1 MRRGFLTTGQLKR
14 LYFLRMSETPQTSF
28 FEELKRRNVFRVGV
42 AYLVASWVL
51 AQVADLVLDNVDSP
65 DWLMRSVLVVLAL
78 GFFLAL
84 IFAWAYELT
93 SEGLKREYEVDRSQ
107 SITQQTGRKLNLV
120 IIGILI
126 LAIVLLISE
135 RVGLFGGAT
144 KVASAPVDVQ
154 KSVAVLPFANR
165 SPDASDAYFVDGI
178 HDDVLTQLSKIHDL
192 KVVSRTSVERY
203 RGTTQSIP
211 EIGATLGADAIIE
224 GAVQRSG
231 DRVRITVQL
240 IQSQTDDHIWA
251 ETYDREIS
259 AANIFAI
266 QSEIAVAIAKQL
278 KARLTDAE
286 QAELST
292 LPTES
297 FAAYDLYLQ
306 GVEQARK
313 WDPDA
318 FNRAADLFRSALD
331 IDPDYARA
339 YAGLCDVFL
348 NNYRYTSNTSMVPR
362 AQSYCERAL
371 QIDDSLFEVR
381 MSLGNLHMATGKYD
395 LAEAQFLRAIESEPE
410 SDSAYR
416 RLGRSYTEREL
427 ERQAEEALLH
437 AIQIAPGEA
446 ENHDSLAHFHYVFGR
461 FPQAIAAYEEAIRL
475 NPEEPAHYLGLGASK
490 YLSGDFAGTEAAWR
504 KSIALDEN
512 QPSLLYNMGTVFFFE
527 QRFEDALEMYLR
539 ASELRPEDQLTW
551 GAIGD
556 AYRFIG
562 GKQAESA
569 AAYEQA
575 ITLAER
581 MYKVNPND
589 LEVVSALSRFYATA
603 NRPDKAEEFI
613 AVALKIGSE
622 DMYMWYDISLAYLA
636 LGRMDDSIHAIEQ
649 LIARGYSRD
658 LLSGDVMFSAIAGD
672 PRFMALLQGTKG
684 DGAN

>member
-1 MRRGFLTTGQLKR
+1 MPE
-14 LYFLRMSETPQTSF
+14 SPNSSF
-28 FEELKRRNVFRVGV
+28 FEELKRRNVFRVGA
-42 AYLVASWVL
+42 AYLVASWVI

-65 DWLMRSVLVVLAL
+65 EWLMQAILVVLAV

-107 SITQQTGRKLNLV
+107 SITHQTGQKLNRA
-120 IIGILI
+120 IIGVLI

-135 RVGLFGGAT
+135 RIGLFGDAAE
-144 KVASAPVDVQ
+144 VDPAPTDVK

-165 SPDASDAYFVDGI
+165 SPDVSDTYFVDGI
-178 HDDVLTQLSKIHDL
+178 HDDVLTQLSKIQDL
-192 KVVSRTSVERY
+192 KVVSRTSVERF
-203 RGTTQSIP
+203 RGTTLGIP

-240 IQSQTDDHIWA
+240 IRAQTDDHIWA

-286 QAELST
+286 QAELSA

-306 GVEQARK
+306 GVELARQ

-318 FNRAADLFRSALD
+318 FDRAADLFRSALD

-348 NNYRYTSNTSMVPR
+348 KNYRYTRNTSMVPR

-381 MSLGNLHMATGKYD
+381 MSLGNLHMATGNYD
-395 LAEAQFLRAIESEPE
+395 LAGAQFLEAIESEPE

-416 RLGRSYTEREL
+416 RLGRSYTERQMES
-427 ERQAEEALLH
+427 EAEEALLQ
-437 AIQIAPGEA
+437 AIEIAPAEA
-446 ENHDSLAHFHYVFGR
+446 DNHDALAHFHYVFGR

-512 QPSLLYNMGTVFFFE
+512 QPTLLYNMGTVFFFE

-539 ASELRPEDQLTW
+539 ASELRPEDQVTW

-556 AYRFIG
+556 AYRFIS

-569 AAYEQA
+569 AAYEKA

-581 MYKVNPND
+581 NYQVNPND

-613 AVALKIGSE
+613 AVALEMSSE

-636 LGRMDDSIHAIEQ
+636 LGRVDDCIDAIEQ
-649 LIARGYSRD
+649 LIAWGYSRD
-658 LLSGDVMFSAIAGD
+658 LLSGDLMFSEIAGD
-672 PRFMALLQGTKG
+672 PRFVALLQ
-684 DGAN
+684 DGVGAE

>member
-1 MRRGFLTTGQLKR
+1 MPE
-14 LYFLRMSETPQTSF
+14 SPNSSF
-28 FEELKRRNVFRVGV
+28 FEELKRRNVFRVGA
-42 AYLVASWVL
+42 AYLVASWVI

-65 DWLMRSVLVVLAL
+65 EWLMQAILVVLAV
-78 GFFLAL
+78 GFFVAL

-107 SITQQTGRKLNLV
+107 SITHQTGQKLNRA
-120 IIGILI
+120 IIGVLI

-135 RVGLFGGAT
+135 RIGLFGDAAE
-144 KVASAPVDVQ
+144 VDPAPADVK

-165 SPDASDAYFVDGI
+165 SPDVSDTYFVDGI
-178 HDDVLTQLSKIHDL
+178 HDDVLTQLSKIQDL
-192 KVVSRTSVERY
+192 KVVSRTSVERF
-203 RGTTQSIP
+203 RGTTLGIP

-240 IQSQTDDHIWA
+240 IQAQTDDHIWA

-286 QAELST
+286 QAELSA

-306 GVEQARK
+306 GVELARQ

-318 FNRAADLFRSALD
+318 FDRAADLFRSALD

-348 NNYRYTSNTSMVPR
+348 KNYRYTRNTSMVPR

-381 MSLGNLHMATGKYD
+381 MSLGNLHMATGNYD
-395 LAEAQFLRAIESEPE
+395 LAGAQFLKAIESEPE

-416 RLGRSYTEREL
+416 RLGRSYTERQMES
-427 ERQAEEALLH
+427 EAEEALLQ
-437 AIQIAPGEA
+437 AIEIAPAEA
-446 ENHDSLAHFHYVFGR
+446 DNHDALAHFHYVFGR

-512 QPSLLYNMGTVFFFE
+512 QPTLLYNMGTVFFFE

-539 ASELRPEDQLTW
+539 ASELRPEDQVTW

-556 AYRFIG
+556 AYRFIS

-569 AAYEQA
+569 AAYEKA

-581 MYKVNPND
+581 NYQVNPND

-613 AVALKIGSE
+613 AVALEMSSE

-636 LGRMDDSIHAIEQ
+636 LGRVDDCIDAIEQ
-649 LIARGYSRD
+649 LIAWGYSRD
-658 LLSGDVMFSAIAGD
+658 LLSGDLMFSEIAGD
-672 PRFMALLQGTKG
+672 PRFVALLQGG
-684 DGAN
+684 VGAE

>member
-1 MRRGFLTTGQLKR
+1 MPE
-14 LYFLRMSETPQTSF
+14 SPHSSF
-28 FEELKRRNVFRVGV
+28 FEELKRRNVFRVGA
-42 AYLVASWVL
+42 AYLVASWVI

-65 DWLMRSVLVVLAL
+65 EWLMQAILVVLAV

-107 SITQQTGRKLNLV
+107 SITHQTGQKLNRA
-120 IIGILI
+120 IIGVLV

-135 RVGLFGGAT
+135 RIGLFGGAAE
-144 KVASAPVDVQ
+144 VDPAPTDVK

-165 SPDASDAYFVDGI
+165 SPDVSDTYFVDGI
-178 HDDVLTQLSKIHDL
+178 HDDVLTQLSKIQDL
-192 KVVSRTSVERY
+192 KVVSRTSVERF
-203 RGTTQSIP
+203 RGTTLGIP

-240 IQSQTDDHIWA
+240 IRAQTDDHIWA

-286 QAELST
+286 QAELSA

-306 GVEQARK
+306 GVELARQ
-313 WDPDA
+313 WDLDA
-318 FNRAADLFRSALD
+318 FDRAADLFRSALD

-348 NNYRYTSNTSMVPR
+348 KNYRYTRNTSMVPR

-395 LAEAQFLRAIESEPE
+395 LAEAQFLKAIESEPE

-416 RLGRSYTEREL
+416 RLGRSYTERQMES
-427 ERQAEEALLH
+427 EAEEALLH
-437 AIQIAPGEA
+437 AIEIAPAEA
-446 ENHDSLAHFHYVFGR
+446 DNHDALAHFHYVFGR

-512 QPSLLYNMGTVFFFE
+512 QPTLLYNMGTVFFFE

-539 ASELRPEDQLTW
+539 ASELRPEDQVTW

-556 AYRFIG
+556 AYRFIS

-569 AAYEQA
+569 AAYEKA
-575 ITLAER
+575 ISLAER
-581 MYKVNPND
+581 NYQVNPND

-603 NRPDKAEEFI
+603 KRPDKAEEFI
-613 AVALKIGSE
+613 AVALEMSSE

-636 LGRMDDSIHAIEQ
+636 LGRVDDCIDAIEQ
-649 LIARGYSRD
+649 LIAWGYSRD
-658 LLSGDVMFSAIAGD
+658 LLSGDFMFSEIAGD
-672 PRFMALLQGTKG
+672 PRFVALLEGTKG